1 MRELEARDERL
12 KPEGVL
18 NCQAFRQRCDHSN
31 EGSRRVLYN
40 VFVVA
45 EESLFSSIANAQ
57 NEGAVVRNTLSF
69 NLSTNLIILYYFNQ
83 HADTQART

>member
-1 MRELEARDERL
+1 M
-12 KPEGVL
+12 
-18 NCQAFRQRCDHSN
+18 
-31 EGSRRVLYN
+31 LYN

-57 NEGAVVRNTLSF
+57 NEEAAVRNTLSF